1 MITLRS
7 KAQNPPQAACEYQV
21 DKDGRYGWFLCT
33 WHPES
38 HLILEEIQAEI
49 KLELMNSD
57 IRQVSK
63 LEAEK
68 WLKSFFADFHW
79 KLHAR
84 LRRTELKEKGI
95 SLFLGLMYDNEII
108 FTQFGRM
115 FCTLGGPKKTEAI
128 GKDWEHSHLQT
139 LEQLNLLG
147 LSEEEIRVKTQKVLV
162 PERHFLLVLPGA
174 MARELF
180 GGHFDG
186 GSVNAL
192 LDSLAG
198 KPGALWLLLGNEPE
212 HIKTKRKG
220 VSRLHLATILLI
232 FFTLLA
238 IVYVIFGGRFF
249 EMTWRKA
256 RMLFQSKKP
265 IPLEQIPNYLNI
277 DNQKVR
283 NYLQQALKSPAREVE
298 LKLIWNTD
306 LPYQVTAAPGFDLDN
321 IYLASNDMLLA
332 FNKKGRNLLWN
343 KSLGGKVQGITGITG
358 GLMINLEDQRVLG
371 LNNNGELSWE
381 QPLGSQVNIFHSLK
395 PMELTNIHDPRIDGS
410 LIVVPTQ
417 RSILVLDGN
426 SGEKLSEIT
435 FKDELQYLSTY
446 DSFQNC
452 FYAVVQDTM
461 ICLELKILS

>member
-7 KAQNPPQAACEYQV
+7 KFQVPPQAVCEYQV
-21 DKDGRYGWFLCT
+21 EKDGRYGWFLCT
-33 WHPES
+33 WHPEA
-38 HLILEEIQAEI
+38 HHILEEIQAEI
-49 KLELMNSD
+49 KLEIMNSD
-57 IRQVSK
+57 IRNVSK
-63 LEAEK
+63 LEADK

-115 FCTLGGPKKTEAI
+115 FCSLGNPKKAEAI
-128 GKDWEHSHLQT
+128 GRAWENSHLQT

-147 LSEEEIRVKTQKVLV
+147 LSEEEIRVRTNKVLV
-162 PERHFLLVLPGA
+162 PEHHFLLVLPGI

-180 GGHFDG
+180 KGSFHP

-198 KPGALWLLLGNEPE
+198 KDGAMWLLLGNEPE
-212 HIKTKRKG
+212 LVKPKRKRFM
-220 VSRLHLATILLI
+220 RLHIATTLLI
-232 FFTLLA
+232 LFTLLA
-238 IVYVIFGGRFF
+238 VIYVIFGGRFF

-256 RMLFQSKKP
+256 RMIFQSKKP

-283 NYLQQALKSPAREVE
+283 GYLEQALKSPARKVE

-306 LPYQVTAAPGFDLDN
+306 LPYQVTAAPGYDLDN
-321 IYLASNDMLLA
+321 IYLASQDMLLA
-332 FNKKGRNLLWN
+332 FNKKERNLLWN
-343 KSLGGKVQGITGITG
+343 RSFGSKVQGITNTAA
-358 GLMINLEDQRVLG
+358 GLLINLEDQRVLG
-371 LNNNGELSWE
+371 LNGKGETAWE
-381 QPLGSQVNIFHSLK
+381 QTLGAEVAIFHSLR
-395 PMELTNIHDPRIDGS
+395 PMELTNANDPRIDGN
-410 LIVVPTQ
+410 LLVVPSR
-417 RSILVLDGN
+417 RSILVLDAA

-435 FKDELQYLSTY
+435 FKDTLQYLSTY
-446 DSFQNC
+446 DSFQSC
-452 FYAVVQDTM
+452 FYAVVQDTI
-461 ICLELKILS
+461 ICVELKISS